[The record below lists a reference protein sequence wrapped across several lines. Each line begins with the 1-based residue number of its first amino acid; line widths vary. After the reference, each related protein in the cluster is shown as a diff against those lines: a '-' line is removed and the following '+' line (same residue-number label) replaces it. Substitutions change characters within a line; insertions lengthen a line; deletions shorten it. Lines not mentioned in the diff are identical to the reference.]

1 MLIMLR
7 ELKGLNAVITGGSKG
22 IGKSIAIALAR
33 EGVNVSIASRNVE
46 TLKATADEL
55 KQFDVKVF
63 YKETNIA
70 HQLDVQRFIE
80 DSYHALGSIDII
92 INNAGI
98 MKNNSFL
105 EVSESEF
112 DQLFETNVKGIYY
125 VLQEALPYLVKQKS
139 GDVIN
144 IASMSGLK
152 ANATSSIYSATKYAV
167 IGMTEGIMQEMR
179 KHNIR
184 VSYLTPSAVL
194 TDLIGETQL
203 KEDTMTHPEDV
214 ADVVIAQLKLQ
225 PRTFMKTAQIWAT
238 NPTPKE

>member
-1 MLIMLR
+1 MLR
-7 ELKGLNAVITGGSKG
+7 DLKGLNAVITGGSKG
-22 IGKSIAIALAR
+22 IGKSIAIALSQ
-33 EGVNVSIASRNVE
+33 EGVNVAIASRNID
-46 TLKATADEL
+46 TLKTTADEL
-55 KQFDVKVF
+55 KQYDVKVF

-70 HQLDVQRFIE
+70 HQKDVQRFIE
-80 DSYHALGSIDII
+80 DSYHALGSIDIV

-125 VLQEALPYLVKQKS
+125 VLQEALPHLVRQKS

-152 ANATSSIYSATKYAV
+152 ASATSSIYSATKYAV

-184 VSYLTPSAVL
+184 VSYLTPSTVL

-203 KEDTMTHPEDV
+203 QEDTMTHPEDI
-214 ADVVIAQLKLQ
+214 ADVVVSQLKLQ

>member
-1 MLIMLR
+1 MLR
-7 ELKGLNAVITGGSKG
+7 ELKGFNAIITGGSKG
-22 IGKSIAIALAR
+22 IGKAIAVELAR
-33 EGVNVSIASRNVE
+33 EGVNVAIASRNIDTLTE
-46 TLKATADEL
+46 TANEL
-55 KQFDVKVF
+55 KKFGVKVF

-70 HQLDVQRFIE
+70 KQKDVQRFIE
-80 DSYHALGSIDII
+80 DAYHALGSIDIV
-92 INNAGI
+92 INNAGV
-98 MKNNSFL
+98 MKNRSFL
-105 EVSESEF
+105 EVDEEEF

-125 VLQEALPYLVKQKS
+125 VLQEALPHLVKQQS

-152 ANATSSIYSATKYAV
+152 ANANSSIYSATKYAV

-194 TDLIGETQL
+194 TDLIGETPLQ
-203 KEDTMTHPEDV
+203 EDTMTHPEDV
-214 ADVVIAQLKLQ
+214 ADVVISQLKLQ

>member
-1 MLIMLR
+1 MLR
-7 ELKGLNAVITGGSKG
+7 DLKGLNAVITGGSKG
-22 IGKSIAIALAR
+22 IGKSIAIALAH
-33 EGVNVSIASRNVE
+33 EGVNVAIASRNIN
-46 TLKATADEL
+46 TLKTTADEL
-55 KQFDVKVF
+55 KQYDVKVF

-70 HQLDVQRFIE
+70 HQKDVQRFIE
-80 DSYHALGSIDII
+80 DSYHALGSIDIV

-125 VLQEALPYLVKQKS
+125 VLQEALPHLVRQKS

-152 ANATSSIYSATKYAV
+152 ASATSSIYSATKYAV

-203 KEDTMTHPEDV
+203 QEDTMTHPEDI
-214 ADVVIAQLKLQ
+214 ADVVVSQLKLQ

>member
-1 MLIMLR
+1 MLR
-7 ELKGLNAVITGGSKG
+7 DLKGLNAVITGGSKG
-22 IGKSIAIALAR
+22 IGKSIAIALAH
-33 EGVNVSIASRNVE
+33 EGVNVAIASRNID

-55 KQFDVKVF
+55 KQYDVKVF

-70 HQLDVQRFIE
+70 HQKDVQRFIE
-80 DSYHALGSIDII
+80 DSYHALGSIDIV

-125 VLQEALPYLVKQKS
+125 VLQESLPHLVRQKS

-152 ANATSSIYSATKYAV
+152 ASATSSIYSATKYAV

-203 KEDTMTHPEDV
+203 QEDTMTHPEDI
-214 ADVVIAQLKLQ
+214 ADVVVSQLKLQ

>member
-1 MLIMLR
+1 MLR
-7 ELKGLNAVITGGSKG
+7 DLKGLNAVITGGSKG
-22 IGKSIAIALAR
+22 IGKSIAIALAH
-33 EGVNVSIASRNVE
+33 EGVNVAIASRNID
-46 TLKATADEL
+46 TLKTTADEL
-55 KQFDVKVF
+55 KQYDVKVF

-70 HQLDVQRFIE
+70 HQKDVQRFIE
-80 DSYHALGSIDII
+80 DSYHALGSIDIV

-125 VLQEALPYLVKQKS
+125 VLQEALPHLVRQKS

-152 ANATSSIYSATKYAV
+152 ASATSSIYSATKYAV

-203 KEDTMTHPEDV
+203 QEDTMTHPEDI
-214 ADVVIAQLKLQ
+214 ADVVVSQLKLQ

>member
-1 MLIMLR
+1 MLR
-7 ELKGLNAVITGGSKG
+7 DISGLNAIITGGSKG

-33 EGVNVSIASRNVE
+33 EGVNVSIASRNLE
-46 TLKATADEL
+46 TLKETAEEL
-55 KQFDVKVF
+55 KQFGVKVF

-70 HQLDVQRFIE
+70 NQKDVQKLIE
-80 DSYHALGSIDII
+80 DSYHALGSIDIV

-98 MKNNSFL
+98 MKNKPFL

-125 VLQEALPYLVKQKS
+125 VLQESLPYLVKQES

-152 ANATSSIYSATKYAV
+152 ASATSSIYSATKYAV

-194 TDLIGETQL
+194 TDLIGDTQL
-203 KEDTMTHPEDV
+203 QEETMTHPEDV
-214 ADVVIAQLKLQ
+214 ADVVISQLKLQ

-238 NPTPKE
+238 NPTPKG

>member
-1 MLIMLR
+1 MLR
-7 ELKGLNAVITGGSKG
+7 DLKGLNAVITGGSKG
-22 IGKSIAIALAR
+22 IGKSIAIALAH
-33 EGVNVSIASRNVE
+33 EGVNVAIASRNID
-46 TLKATADEL
+46 TLKATSDEL
-55 KQFDVKVF
+55 KQYDVKVF

-70 HQLDVQRFIE
+70 HQKDVQRFIE
-80 DSYHALGSIDII
+80 DSYHALGSIDIV

-105 EVSESEF
+105 DVSESEF

-125 VLQEALPYLVKQKS
+125 VLQEALPHLVRQKS

-152 ANATSSIYSATKYAV
+152 ASATSSIYSATKYAV

-203 KEDTMTHPEDV
+203 QEDTMTHPEDI
-214 ADVVIAQLKLQ
+214 ADVVISQLKLQ

>member
-1 MLIMLR
+1 MLR
-7 ELKGLNAVITGGSKG
+7 ELTGLNAIITGGSKG
-22 IGKSIAIALAR
+22 IGKSIAIALAQ
-33 EGVNVSIASRNVE
+33 EGVNVAIASRSLDLLEE
-46 TLKATADEL
+46 TANEL
-55 KQFDVKVF
+55 KQYNVKVF
-63 YKETNIA
+63 YKDTNIA
-70 HQLDVQRFIE
+70 HQQDVQKFIE
-80 DSYHALGSIDII
+80 DSYHALGSIDIV

-98 MKNNSFL
+98 MKNNPFL
-105 EVSESEF
+105 DVSESEF

-125 VLQEALPYLVKQKS
+125 VLQESLPYLVKQNS

-152 ANATSSIYSATKYAV
+152 ANANSSIYAATKYAV

-194 TDLIGETQL
+194 TDLIGETPL
-203 KEDTMTHPEDV
+203 EEDTMTHPEDV

-238 NPTPKE
+238 NPTPKQ

>member
-1 MLIMLR
+1 MLR
-7 ELKGLNAVITGGSKG
+7 DLKGLNAVITGGSKG
-22 IGKSIAIALAR
+22 IGKSIAIALAH
-33 EGVNVSIASRNVE
+33 EGVNVAIASRNID
-46 TLKATADEL
+46 TLKATVDEL
-55 KQFDVKVF
+55 KQYDVKVF

-70 HQLDVQRFIE
+70 HQKDVQRFIE
-80 DSYHALGSIDII
+80 DSYHALGSIDIV

-125 VLQEALPYLVKQKS
+125 VLQEALPHLVRQKS

-152 ANATSSIYSATKYAV
+152 ASATSSIYSATKYAV

-203 KEDTMTHPEDV
+203 QEDTMTHPEDI
-214 ADVVIAQLKLQ
+214 ADVVVSQLKLQ

>member
-1 MLIMLR
+1 
-7 ELKGLNAVITGGSKG
+7 
-22 IGKSIAIALAR
+22 
-33 EGVNVSIASRNVE
+33 
-46 TLKATADEL
+46 
-55 KQFDVKVF
+55 
-63 YKETNIA
+63 
-70 HQLDVQRFIE
+70 
-80 DSYHALGSIDII
+80 
-92 INNAGI
+92 

-125 VLQEALPYLVKQKS
+125 VLQEALPHLVRQKS

-152 ANATSSIYSATKYAV
+152 ASATSSIYSATKYAV

-203 KEDTMTHPEDV
+203 QEDTMTHPEDI
-214 ADVVIAQLKLQ
+214 ADVVVSQLKLQ